1 MDSYTLQEIMSQ
13 GEAWNATLQSAKTQ
27 FDQIADFAERTRPVS
42 RPGPLALFTGCG
54 STYYLSL
61 SAAYLWSRL
70 VGMPSRA
77 LPASEIWLFPE
88 YTLPSQ
94 PTLLVAVSRSGETT
108 ETVKALETYQ
118 RKGGGESLVVTCYPE
133 STLARQAK
141 RLLVTQGAQE
151 QSVAQTRSF
160 TSMFLL
166 IQAAACRAGG
176 RIDLLN
182 QMSALPQAFDRL
194 VTAYLPLAKGLAE
207 SPRVERIIY
216 LGSGVNYGLACEAML
231 KMKEMSLTPAE
242 AFHFMEFRHGPKS
255 VVAPGTLIVGLVSEA
270 GREQEA
276 LVLKEMRGLGAS
288 VLALAEA
295 GDGLPVDYLV
305 EMRSGM
311 DDLASHIL
319 TLPVL
324 QLMAYYRALARG
336 LDPDRPTNLDAVVK
350 LS

>member
-1 MDSYTLQEIMSQ
+1 MASYTFQEIMSQ
-13 GEAWNATLQSAKTQ
+13 AEAWSATLGSAKTQ
-27 FDQIADFAERTRPVS
+27 FNQIADFAERTRPIS

-94 PTLLVAVSRSGETT
+94 STLLIAISRSGETT
-108 ETVKALETYQ
+108 ETVKALEAFQ
-118 RKGGGESLVVTCYPE
+118 KHGGEECLAVTCYPD
-133 STLARQAK
+133 STLARKAN

-160 TSMFLL
+160 SSMFVLL
-166 IQAAACRAGG
+166 QAAACRAGG

-207 SPRVERIIY
+207 SPKYERFIY
-216 LGSGVNYGLACEAML
+216 LGSGANYGLACEAML

-255 VVAPGTLIVGLVSEA
+255 VVAPDTLIVGLVSEGA
-270 GREQEA
+270 RQQEA
-276 LVLKEMRGLGAS
+276 LVLEEMRSLGAG
-288 VLALAEA
+288 VLAVAES
-295 GDGLPVDYLV
+295 GDGLPADYLV
-305 EMRSGM
+305 ELRSGL
-311 DDLASHIL
+311 DDLISRIL
-319 TLPVL
+319 MLPVL
-324 QLMAYYRALARG
+324 QLMAYFRALSRG
-336 LDPDRPTNLDAVVK
+336 LDPDHPTNLDAVVR
-350 LS
+350 LT